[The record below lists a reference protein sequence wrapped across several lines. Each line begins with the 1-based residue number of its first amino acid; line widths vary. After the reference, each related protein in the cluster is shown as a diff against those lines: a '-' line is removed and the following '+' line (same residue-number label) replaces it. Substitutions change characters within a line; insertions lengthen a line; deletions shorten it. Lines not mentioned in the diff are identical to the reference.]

1 MQTRSRPGPRFL
13 ANIPPWLY
21 LGSVVI
27 LAVVMAV
34 MTTRN
39 THREKTLTGQTLFE
53 KGTAFIRAF
62 EAGAR
67 LGLGMHWRGE
77 QFQALLEETARQ
89 PGVLRLAVTD
99 ADGRILA
106 HSDKTMI
113 GQRLYDPPTMAA
125 LGVAAREKWRT
136 TPLPGGR
143 QAFEVYRAF
152 EPGLGRAGADD
163 CGEAAEGHAC
173 PWGGSQAGSG
183 TRRQVI
189 FADFDLAPYEAALA
203 EDTRNSV
210 VLAAILFLLGVGGV
224 LILFWAQSSRLSRR
238 ALNDARAFAAEIVD
252 NLPVGLFTTD
262 RDGRLAV
269 VNGAAER
276 IAGFKAADV
285 VGKRPQEVLPP
296 VWCGLQEVVESGEPV
311 AERETECSFDG
322 ERSLPLSVSAARIVN
337 EEGAHLGNIYIFR
350 DLGEV
355 RRLQEEVRR
364 KEKLAALGG
373 LAAGVAHEIRN
384 PLSSIKGVA
393 KYFEGQFDAGSEGRE
408 LAGVMAREV
417 DRLNRVITE
426 LLDFAR
432 PSDVKMRP
440 TDLIELVD
448 RSLRLVGPDATAH
461 NVRVAFAH
469 GGELPRVAVDPDR
482 FTQVLLNLYLN
493 AVQAMDSG
501 GVLTVRAGYE
511 ASRGKVRLDVEDA
524 GKGIP
529 PESLGSIFDPYFTT
543 KPSGTGLGLAV
554 VQKLVEAHQGEIQVK
569 STPGRGSVFSIFLP
583 VLAG

>member
-1 MQTRSRPGPRFL
+1 MQTQSRPGPRFL

-27 LAVVMAV
+27 LAVVVAV

-39 THREKTLTGQTLFE
+39 THRENALTGQTLFE

-89 PGVLRLAVTD
+89 PGVLQLAVTD

-106 HSDKTMI
+106 HSDKTRI
-113 GQRLYDPPTMAA
+113 GQRLHSPETMAA

-136 TPLPGGR
+136 TTLPGGR
-143 QAFEVYRAF
+143 RAFEVYRAF
-152 EPGLGRAGADD
+152 EPGLGRAATDD

-173 PWGGSQAGSG
+173 PWTGSEAASG

-224 LILFWAQSSRLSRR
+224 LTLFWAQSSRLSKRR
-238 ALNDARAFAAEIVD
+238 LKDTQAFATEIVN
-252 NLPVGLFTTD
+252 NLPVGLLTTGG
-262 RDGRLAV
+262 DGRLAV

-285 VGKRPQEVLPP
+285 VGRLPEEVFPR
-296 VWCGLQEVVESGEPV
+296 VWCGLKDVMDAGEPV

-322 ERSLPLSVSAARIVN
+322 QTILPLSVSASRIVN
-337 EEGAHLGNIYIFR
+337 EEGARLGDIYIFR

-393 KYFEGQFDAGSEGRE
+393 KYFEGRFDPGSEGRE

-432 PSDVKMRP
+432 PSDVRMRP
-440 TDLIELVD
+440 TDLVELVEH
-448 RSLRLVGPDATAH
+448 SLRLIGPDAAAH
-461 NVRVAFAH
+461 QVRADFAH
-469 GGELPRVAVDPDR
+469 DGTLPEVAVDPDR

-493 AVQAMDSG
+493 AIQAMEDG
-501 GVLTVRAGYE
+501 GVLAIRADYE
-511 ASRGKVRLDVEDA
+511 AARGRVRLDVGDA
-524 GKGIP
+524 GQGIP
-529 PESLGSIFDPYFTT
+529 AASLGSIFNPYFTT
-543 KPSGTGLGLAV
+543 KPSGTGLGLAI
-554 VQKLVEAHQGEIQVK
+554 VQKLVEAHQGEIRVK

-583 VLAG
+583 ARA

>member
-27 LAVVMAV
+27 LAVVMVV

-39 THREKTLTGQTLFE
+39 THREKTLTAQTLFE

-77 QFQALLEETARQ
+77 QFQALLTETARQ

-113 GQRLYDPPTMAA
+113 GQRLYDPRAMAS
-125 LGVAAREKWRT
+125 LGVAAREKWRVT
-136 TPLPGGR
+136 TLPGGR

-152 EPGLGRAGADD
+152 EPGLGRAGGDD
-163 CGEAAEGHAC
+163 CDEEAEGHAC
-173 PWGGSQAGSG
+173 PWSGPQSGSG
-183 TRRQVI
+183 TGRQVI

-224 LILFWAQSSRLSRR
+224 LALFWAQSSRLSKRR
-238 ALNDARAFAAEIVD
+238 LKDTQAFAAEIVD
-252 NLPVGLFTTD
+252 NLPVGLLTTGS
-262 RDGRLAV
+262 DGRLAV

-285 VGKRPQEVLPP
+285 VGKPLREALPAA
-296 VWCGLQEVVESGEPV
+296 WCDLQAVIEAGEPV
-311 AERETECSFDG
+311 TERETECSFDG
-322 ERSLPLSVSAARIVN
+322 EKRLALRVSASRIVN
-337 EEGAHLGNIYIFR
+337 EEGAYLGDIYIFQ
-350 DLGEV
+350 DIGEV
-355 RRLQEEVRR
+355 RRLEEEVRR
-364 KEKLAALGG
+364 RERLAALGG

-393 KYFEGQFDAGSEGRE
+393 KYFEGHFATGSEGRE

-417 DRLNRVITE
+417 DRLNRVISE
-426 LLDFAR
+426 LLEFAR
-432 PSDVKMRP
+432 PSDVRPRP
-440 TDLIELVD
+440 TDLVELVE
-448 RSLRLVGPDATAH
+448 RSLRLIGPDATAH
-461 NVRVAFAH
+461 NVRLAVTH
-469 GGELPRVAVDPDR
+469 DGKPPTVAVDPDR
-482 FTQVLLNLYLN
+482 FAQVLLNLCLN
-493 AVQAMDSG
+493 AVQAMDGG
-501 GVLTVRAGYE
+501 GVLSVRIARE
-511 ASRGKVRLDVEDA
+511 AARGRVRIDVADT
-524 GKGIP
+524 GRGIP
-529 PESLGSIFDPYFTT
+529 PESLGDIFNPYFTT
-543 KPSGTGLGLAV
+543 KPSGTGLGLAI

-569 STPGRGSVFSIFLP
+569 STPGRGSVFTIFLP
-583 VLAG
+583 ESA

>member
-21 LGSVVI
+21 FGSVII

-39 THREKTLTGQTLFE
+39 THREKALTGQTLFE

-77 QFQALLEETARQ
+77 QFQALLGETARQ

-113 GQRLYDPPTMAA
+113 GQRLYDPQTMAT
-125 LGVAAREKWRT
+125 LGVAAREKWRIT
-136 TPLPGGR
+136 SLPGGR
-143 QAFEVYRAF
+143 KAFEVYRAF
-152 EPGLGRAGADD
+152 EPGLGRAETDD
-163 CGEAAEGHAC
+163 CSEEAEGHAC
-173 PWGGSQAGSG
+173 PWSGSQAAPGAG
-183 TRRQVI
+183 RQVI

-224 LILFWAQSSRLSRR
+224 LILFWAQSSRLSRQQ
-238 ALNDARAFAAEIVD
+238 LNNVRAFATEIVD
-252 NLPVGLFTTD
+252 NLPVGLVTTGS
-262 RDGRLAV
+262 DGRLAV

-276 IAGFKAADV
+276 IAGIKAADV
-285 VGKRPQEVLPP
+285 VGKLPREVLPP
-296 VWCGLQEVVESGEPV
+296 AWCGLQEVIEAGEPV

-322 ERSLPLSVSAARIVN
+322 GKSLPLSVSASRIVN

-364 KEKLAALGG
+364 REKLAALGG

-393 KYFEGQFDAGSEGRE
+393 KYFEGHFAAGSEGRE

-432 PSDVKMRP
+432 PSDVKLRP
-440 TDLIELVD
+440 ADLVELVE
-448 RSLRLVGPDATAH
+448 RSLRLIGPDATAH
-461 NVRVAFAH
+461 KVQLVIAH
-469 GGELPRVAVDPDR
+469 DGELPKVAVDPDR
-482 FTQVLLNLYLN
+482 FAQVLLNLCLN
-493 AVQAMDSG
+493 AVQAMDG
-501 GVLTVRAGYE
+501 GLLSVRIVHE
-511 ASRGKVRLDVEDA
+511 AARDRVRIDVEDT
-524 GKGIP
+524 GQGIP
-529 PESLGSIFDPYFTT
+529 PESLGNIFNPYFTT
-543 KPSGTGLGLAV
+543 KPSGTGLGLAI
-554 VQKLVEAHQGEIQVK
+554 VQKLVEAHQGKIQVK
-569 STPGRGSVFSIFLP
+569 STPGQGSVFSIFLP
-583 VLAG
+583 ARA

>member
-1 MQTRSRPGPRFL
+1 MQTQSRSGPRFL
-13 ANIPPWLY
+13 AHIPPWLY

-39 THREKTLTGQTLFE
+39 THRENALTGQTLFE

-89 PGVLRLAVTD
+89 PGVLRLVVTD

-113 GQRLYDPPTMAA
+113 GQHLYDPQTMAA
-125 LGVAAREKWRT
+125 LGVAAREKWRIT
-136 TPLPGGR
+136 TLPDGR
-143 QAFEVYRAF
+143 KAFEVYRAF
-152 EPGLGRAGADD
+152 EPGLGRAVADGCD
-163 CGEAAEGHAC
+163 DEAEGSAC
-173 PWGGSQAGSG
+173 PWSGSEAASG

-189 FADFDLAPYEAALA
+189 FADSDLAPYEAALA
-203 EDTRNSV
+203 QDTRNTV
-210 VLAAILFLLGVGGV
+210 VLAVILFLLGVGGV
-224 LILFWAQSSRLSRR
+224 LTLFWAQSSRLSRR
-238 ALNDARAFAAEIVD
+238 QLKDTQAFATEIVN
-252 NLPVGLFTTD
+252 NLPVGLLTTSSN
-262 RDGRLAV
+262 GRLAV

-285 VGKRPQEVLPP
+285 VGKLPQEVLPP
-296 VWCGLQEVVESGEPV
+296 AWCGLQEVIDAGEPV

-322 ERSLPLSVSAARIVN
+322 EKSLPLSVSASRIVN
-337 EEGAHLGNIYIFR
+337 EEGAYLGNIYIFR

-364 KEKLAALGG
+364 REKLAALGG

-393 KYFEGQFDAGSEGRE
+393 KYFEGHFDAGSEGRE

-432 PSDVKMRP
+432 PSDVTTRP
-440 TDLIELVD
+440 TDLAELVE
-448 RSLRLVGPDATAH
+448 RSLRLIGPDAAAH
-461 NVRVAFAH
+461 HVRVAFAH
-469 GGELPRVAVDPDR
+469 DGTLPKVAVDPDR
-482 FTQVLLNLYLN
+482 FAQILLNLCLN
-493 AVQAMDSG
+493 AVQAMEDG
-501 GVLTVRAGYE
+501 GLLSVRTVHE
-511 ASRGKVRLDVEDA
+511 AARGRVRIDVEDT
-524 GKGIP
+524 GRGIP
-529 PESLGSIFDPYFTT
+529 AASLGSIFNPYFTT
-543 KPSGTGLGLAV
+543 KPSGTGLGLAI

-583 VLAG
+583 VRA

>member
-1 MQTRSRPGPRFL
+1 MQTQSGPGHRFL

-89 PGVLRLAVTD
+89 PGVLQLVVTD

-106 HSDKTMI
+106 HSDKTRI
-113 GQRLYDPPTMAA
+113 GQRLNNLETMAS

-136 TPLPGGR
+136 TTLSDGR
-143 QAFEVYRAF
+143 KAFEVYRAF
-152 EPGLGRAGADD
+152 EPGLGRAVADD
-163 CGEAAEGHAC
+163 CDEKAEGHTC
-173 PWGGSQAGSG
+173 PWSGSQAAPGAG
-183 TRRQVI
+183 RQII

-203 EDTRNSV
+203 EDTRSSV

-224 LILFWAQSSRLSRR
+224 LMLFWAQSSRLSRQQ
-238 ALNDARAFAAEIVD
+238 LDNVRAFATEIIN
-252 NLPVGLFTTD
+252 NLPVGLLTTSS
-262 RDGRLAV
+262 DGRLAV

-276 IAGFKAADV
+276 IIGFKADAV
-285 VGKRPQEVLPP
+285 VGKRPEEVLPAA
-296 VWCGLQEVVESGEPV
+296 WRGLHEVIEAGEPV
-311 AERETECSFDG
+311 VERETDCSFDG
-322 ERSLPLSVSAARIVN
+322 KTCLPLSVSASRIVN
-337 EEGAHLGNIYIFR
+337 EDGAHLGNIYIFR

-355 RRLQEEVRR
+355 RRLQAEVRR
-364 KEKLAALGG
+364 REKLAALGG

-393 KYFEGQFDAGSEGRE
+393 KYFEGHFAAGSEGRE

-417 DRLNRVITE
+417 DRVNRVITE

-432 PSDVKMRP
+432 PSDVETRS
-440 TDLIELVD
+440 TDLEDLVE
-448 RSLRLVGPDATAH
+448 RSLRLIGPDAAAR
-461 NVRVAFAH
+461 NVRIDHARNT
-469 GGELPRVAVDPDR
+469 GLPKVAVDPDR
-482 FTQVLLNLYLN
+482 FAQVLLNLCLN
-493 AVQAMDSG
+493 AVQAMEG
-501 GVLTVRAGYE
+501 GGLLTVRTFHE
-511 ASRGKVRLDVEDA
+511 AARSRVRIDVGDT
-524 GKGIP
+524 GQGIAA
-529 PESLGSIFDPYFTT
+529 ESLGDVFNPYFTT
-543 KPSGTGLGLAV
+543 KPSGTGLGLAI
-554 VQKLVEAHQGEIQVK
+554 VQKIVEAHQGEIRVK
-569 STPGRGSVFSIFLP
+569 SAPGQGSVFSVFLP
-583 VLAG
+583 ARA